1 MSQTIPSIPQKKV
14 GLLLSVGIILVPIV
28 FAWVLLRNGYSRTA
42 KILGFTWLAIGTFAI
57 SIDDGESNSGNLKS
71 ISPTT
76 TSTSA
81 STSITSVSSTP
92 NYSPNSKPEPIQEP
106 TVANKNVASVTAGMG
121 VSYTQAMQHLDNQ
134 FSMEKSTPVDG
145 KTRYMGSIPDN
156 LAIIELIGDETDIE
170 RASFLFGLP
179 NGVPE
184 IADRNRL
191 LLTRFLKNTVP
202 EWKSSNV
209 WIVKSVEK
217 VVKGGEE
224 ITVIQGNKII
234 VMNYL
239 PPLAMV
245 ITSITVK

>member
-1 MSQTIPSIPQKKV
+1 M
-14 GLLLSVGIILVPIV
+14 
-28 FAWVLLRNGYSRTA
+28 
-42 KILGFTWLAIGTFAI
+42 
-57 SIDDGESNSGNLKS
+57 
-71 ISPTT
+71 
-76 TSTSA
+76 
-81 STSITSVSSTP
+81 
-92 NYSPNSKPEPIQEP
+92 
-106 TVANKNVASVTAGMG
+106 ANKNVASVTAGMG

-145 KTRYMGSIPDN
+145 KTRYMGSTPDN

>member
-1 MSQTIPSIPQKKV
+1 M
-14 GLLLSVGIILVPIV
+14 
-28 FAWVLLRNGYSRTA
+28 
-42 KILGFTWLAIGTFAI
+42 
-57 SIDDGESNSGNLKS
+57 
-71 ISPTT
+71 
-76 TSTSA
+76 
-81 STSITSVSSTP
+81 
-92 NYSPNSKPEPIQEP
+92 
-106 TVANKNVASVTAGMG
+106 
-121 VSYTQAMQHLDNQ
+121 
-134 FSMEKSTPVDG
+134 
-145 KTRYMGSIPDN
+145 
-156 LAIIELIGDETDIE
+156 
-170 RASFLFGLP
+170 
-179 NGVPE
+179 PE